1 MCVVREQYINTL
13 FIWEQESTFFL
24 VISKGETASV
34 LKGLRGA
41 IG

>member
-1 MCVVREQYINTL
+1 MCVVLEQYISSL
-13 FIWEQESTFFL
+13 LIWEQESTFIL
-24 VISKGETASV
+24 VNSKGETASV